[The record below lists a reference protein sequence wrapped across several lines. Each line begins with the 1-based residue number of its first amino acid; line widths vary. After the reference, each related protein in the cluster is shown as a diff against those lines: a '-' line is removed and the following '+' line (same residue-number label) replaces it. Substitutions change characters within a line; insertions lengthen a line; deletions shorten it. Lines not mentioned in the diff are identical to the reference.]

1 MDGMIP
7 HLVVGEV
14 DTEAGPRPYCT
25 SDMAALRARSATHA
39 GAMAREAATIADAC
53 AAALA
58 RTEADAAVRAAEHHH
73 RDVAQ
78 RRAFHADRV
87 RGLLEAGRITSVQ
100 YRAAVEIGDLLAWF
114 EAGKQIL
121 ARAQF
126 SERLAASTSSVALHQ
141 RLEEAERLRYA
152 PWRRWAA
159 DYPVKADRSLEDLVR
174 AFVGQ
179 GMGVE
184 QVGRAFRMHR
194 RRAEALLVRALSV
207 YVAIARWETTKAA

>member
-7 HLVVGEV
+7 HEVIGQV
-14 DTEAGPRPYCT
+14 DTGEGPRPYCT
-25 SDMAALRARSATHA
+25 SDMAALRARSAAHA
-39 GAMAREAATIADAC
+39 GAMAREAATIAGAC
-53 AAALA
+53 AASLA
-58 RTEADAAVRAAEHHH
+58 RAEAEAAVRAAEHHH
-73 RDVAQ
+73 RHVAQ
-78 RRAFHADRV
+78 RRIFHADRL
-87 RGLLEAGRITSVQ
+87 RGLLEKKRISSAQ
-100 YRAAVEIGDLLAWF
+100 YRAAVEIGDLLQWF

-121 ARAQF
+121 ARSQF

-141 RLEEAERLRYA
+141 RLEEADRLRYA

-159 DYPVKADRSLEDLVR
+159 DYPVKEDRSLEDLVR

-184 QVGRAFRMHR
+184 QVGRAFRMR
-194 RRAEALLVRALSV
+194 RERAEALLVRALGV